1 MDHLSG
7 QTAQVLSRRYE
18 LGPLLGRGG
27 MSEVYRAYD
36 RVMQRA
42 VAVKVLRAD
51 LADET
56 TARRMA
62 IEAQILARLEHP
74 HLVRVHDAGSDA
86 GQCYIVMELVEGST
100 LYDMVRRGP
109 LPPGQVAQLGSQ
121 LADALAAIHHAGFVH
136 RDVKPANVLL
146 TQQGGEH
153 PGTSSLFA
161 RLTDFGIARIVDGTR
176 LTSTGLLMGTA
187 PYLSPEQVLGAH
199 VGHPSDVYALGLL
212 LLECLT
218 GQQAYPGPAIESAV
232 ARLHRQPE
240 VPQSLGLQWSAVLT
254 GLTARDPSD
263 RPTAVEAASQ
273 LRDLAE
279 GRPPSVTSPMRGISP
294 VPGALPGLVAVDG
307 GELTPVGGLVSPVP
321 RSGATAAVK
330 PAAAPRRLP
339 RRLVGALALAAA
351 LSAAAVLV
359 SPGTSPFTDG
369 PPAASAPANPTSGG
383 SSTVS
388 GSSTR
393 ASSTARTPTGA
404 ASAAPMTG
412 SAINPVNTPS
422 VRHSTAAAN
431 APTSSTRT
439 AAAKTNRPPATAGRT
454 STTAAHPTPSRVH
467 TKQVKAA
474 KPQAAKPQAAKPQA
488 AKPKA
493 AKPKAAKPKAAKP
506 KAAKPKA
513 SKPQGGHHR

>member
-1 MDHLSG
+1 VNHLSG
-7 QTAQVLSRRYE
+7 QTAPLLSRRYE

-36 RVMQRA
+36 RRMHRA

-56 TARRMA
+56 TVRRMA

-86 GQCYIVMELVEGST
+86 GQCFIVMELVEGST
-100 LYDMVRRGP
+100 LYDMIRRGP
-109 LPPGQVAQLGSQ
+109 VPPGQVAQLGSQ
-121 LADALAAIHHAGFVH
+121 LADALAAIHLAGFVH

-153 PGTSSLFA
+153 LGTSSLFA

-199 VGHPSDVYALGLL
+199 VGYPSDVYALGLL

-218 GQQAYPGPAIESAV
+218 GQQTYPGPAIESAV

-254 GLTARDPSD
+254 GLTAREPAH
-263 RPTAVEAASQ
+263 RPTAVQAAGQ

-279 GRPPSVTSPMRGISP
+279 GRSPTVTSPMRG
-294 VPGALPGLVAVDG
+294 ALPVLVPWDG
-307 GELTPVGGLVSPVP
+307 GELTPVGGLVSPVTS
-321 RSGATAAVK
+321 RSGAPAVVESAAR
-330 PAAAPRRLP
+330 PRRLP

-369 PPAASAPANPTSGG
+369 PPAASAPANPTSGR

-388 GSSTR
+388 GSSTH
-393 ASSTARTPTGA
+393 ASSTARTRTGA
-404 ASAAPMTG
+404 PSAAPMTG
-412 SAINPVNTPS
+412 SAINPVSTPS
-422 VRHSTAAAN
+422 VRPSVRPTSRSTAAAS
-431 APTSSTRT
+431 APTSSTAT
-439 AAAKTNRPPATAGRT
+439 AAAKTSQPHAAAVWTK
-454 STTAAHPTPSRVH
+454 TTAAHATPSSGH
-467 TKQVKAA
+467 TKQVKPSKPIAPKPKAA
-474 KPQAAKPQAAKPQA
+474 KPKPS
-488 AKPKA
+488 KPKA
-493 AKPKAAKPKAAKP
+493 AKPKAAKPTAP
-506 KAAKPKA
+506 KT
-513 SKPQGGHHR
+513 QGGHHR